1 MTGAVTGLRP
11 IGSIGQIKA
20 VKMKAVAINAAMIV
34 AFAAASYAATI
45 LVLDIH
51 LC

>member
-1 MTGAVTGLRP
+1 MTGAVTGLRL
-11 IGSIGQIKA
+11 IGCIDEIKA
-20 VKMKAVAINAAMIV
+20 MKMKAVAINAAMIV
-34 AFAAASYAATI
+34 GSALAAYAATV